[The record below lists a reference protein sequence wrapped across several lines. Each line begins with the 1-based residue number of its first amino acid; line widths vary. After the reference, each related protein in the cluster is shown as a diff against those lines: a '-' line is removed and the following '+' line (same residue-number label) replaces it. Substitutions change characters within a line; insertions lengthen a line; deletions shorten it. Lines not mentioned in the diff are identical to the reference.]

1 MDMAEIFHGRFRDR
15 LDMLPDDVI
24 DAAEKEL
31 VHLASK
37 DGKGRDMVAQLALR
51 DFKSIW
57 REDIMK
63 GMDLAV
69 SVANS
74 QQPTT

>member
-1 MDMAEIFHGRFRDR
+1 MMNIFHGRFRDR

-24 DAAEKEL
+24 DTAEKEL
-31 VHLASK
+31 ARLASK
-37 DGKGRDMVAQLALR
+37 DGKGRDMVSQLALR
-51 DFKSIW
+51 DFKNIW
-57 REDIMK
+57 RNDIIK

-74 QQPTT
+74 Q